1 MPKLSKEEI
10 IKRANNYIDFMKKEI
25 KENKNGFI
33 DYNKKAISD
42 FEELQGY
49 MSIYKYGTKEYRE
62 IAYNYMKKI
71 FS

>member
-1 MPKLSKEEI
+1 MARLSKKEI
-10 IKRANNYIDFMKKEI
+10 IKRATDYIEFMKKEI

-33 DYNKKAISD
+33 YCNKKAISD

-49 MSIYKYGTKEYRE
+49 MSIYKYGTKEYQE

>member
-25 KENKNGFI
+25 KENKNSFVEC
-33 DYNKKAISD
+33 NKKAISD
-42 FEELQGY
+42 FKELQGY
-49 MSIYKYGTKEYRE
+49 MSIYKYGTKEYQE

>member
-1 MPKLSKEEI
+1 
-10 IKRANNYIDFMKKEI
+10 MKKEI
-25 KENKNGFI
+25 RMENYGFVEC
-33 DYNKKAISD
+33 NKKAISD

-49 MSIYKYGTKEYRE
+49 MSIYKYGNKEYQE

>member
-1 MPKLSKEEI
+1 MARLSKDEI
-10 IKRANNYIDFMKKEI
+10 IKRATDYIDFIKKEI
-25 KENKNGFI
+25 KENKNGFVEC
-33 DYNKKAISD
+33 NKKAISD

-49 MSIYKYGTKEYRE
+49 MSIYKYGSKEYQE

>member
-1 MPKLSKEEI
+1 MARLSKDEI
-10 IKRANNYIDFMKKEI
+10 IKRATDYIDFIKIEI
-25 KENKNGFI
+25 KENKNGFVEC
-33 DYNKKAISD
+33 NKKAISD

-49 MSIYKYGTKEYRE
+49 MSIYKYGSKEYQE

>member
-10 IKRANNYIDFMKKEI
+10 VKRATDYIEYMKKEI
-25 KENKNGFI
+25 KENKNCFVEC
-33 DYNKKAISD
+33 NKKAISD

-49 MSIYKYGTKEYRE
+49 MSIYKYGTKEYQE

>member
-1 MPKLSKEEI
+1 MARLSKGEI
-10 IKRANNYIDFMKKEI
+10 IKRATDYIDCMKKEI
-25 KENKNGFI
+25 KKNKNGFI
-33 DYNKKAISD
+33 YCNKKAIND

-49 MSIYKYGTKEYRE
+49 MSIYKYGTKEYQE

>member
-1 MPKLSKEEI
+1 MSKLSKEEI

-25 KENKNGFI
+25 KENKNCFV
-33 DYNKKAISD
+33 DCNKKAISD

-49 MSIYKYGTKEYRE
+49 MSIYKYGTKEYQE
-62 IAYNYMKKI
+62 IAYNYIKKI